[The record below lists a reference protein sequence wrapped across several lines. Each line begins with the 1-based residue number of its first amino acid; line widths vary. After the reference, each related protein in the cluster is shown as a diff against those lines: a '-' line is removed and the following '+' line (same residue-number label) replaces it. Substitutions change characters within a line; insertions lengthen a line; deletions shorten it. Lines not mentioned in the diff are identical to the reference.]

1 MIPSQL
7 EAGIANYGS
16 AEAHKLLGR
25 VNRPQKKAASPA
37 LIIGCLVVPWLI
49 FVFTNYTMGFSIR
62 YWAAPAAYAVAF
74 IAFVVCLV
82 FGWMAVG
89 AAQGKGGDPLWLGL
103 LCFISLVGWAWG
115 LCAGSA
121 TYSSLMQPYY
131 DVQQLN
137 VYQSVDPSIAEGN
150 QYMDFGII
158 KFVEHARI
166 DRVFS
171 MAFKNDDTYC
181 VAPVKVN
188 NTFDLS
194 SYDFWAVGINCCSS
208 HLYDFRCGEW
218 NNPAA
223 HSGLRVV
230 RESQRAFYQL
240 AARQAA
246 SAFNIPVKHPV
257 FFEWVEYPQVQID
270 GYQQDA
276 LRSLVNGAF
285 AFFLFEVAAII
296 VAAWCFSK
304 A

>member
-1 MIPSQL
+1 MTPSYEL
-7 EAGIANYGS
+7 EAGIANYGA

-25 VNRPQKKAASPA
+25 VKRPHKSSAGPA
-37 LIIGCLVVPWLI
+37 LIIGCLVVPWFI
-49 FVFTNYTMGFSIR
+49 FVVTNFTMGFSIR
-62 YWAAPAAYAVAF
+62 YWASSLAYAVAF
-74 IAFVVCLV
+74 IAFVVCIA

-89 AAQGKGGDPLWLGL
+89 AAQGKAGDPLWLGF
-103 LCFISLVGWAWG
+103 LCFLSLTGWTWG
-115 LCAGSA
+115 LCAGSN
-121 TYSSLMQPYY
+121 TYSTLMQPYY

-137 VYQSVDPSIAEGN
+137 VYESVNPSVAEGN

-158 KFVEHARI
+158 KFVEKARI

-181 VAPVKVN
+181 VAPVKLN
-188 NTFDLS
+188 NTGNLS
-194 SYDFWAVGINCCSS
+194 TYDFWAVGINCCSS

-230 RESQRAFYQL
+230 EESHRPFFQL

-257 FFEWVEYPQVQID
+257 FFEWVEDPRVQID
-270 GYQQDA
+270 GYQQDG
-276 LRSLVNGAF
+276 LRSFVNGSF
-285 AFFLFEVAAII
+285 AFFLFEIADRKSV
-296 VAAWCFSK
+296 V
-304 A
+304 